1 MVWTLRSFNTANTEA
16 TAPSLSFV
24 KSTRPSTSLQF
35 KDILDNSFIPE
46 CVPPCNYTLA
56 GERAAGLANLVEPL
70 PGPTGNK
77 ILIKGLWSVHIT
89 NFAPHNYCSRLSD
102 IAGTGGAESGTA
114 SRFSLENAVPPGR
127 HDNGDADTSTGNPD
141 IRVPEEIEGEDG
153 LPAGDAKR
161 SEDADG
167 GAERR
172 DAGPGDPGKRPK
184 NEEIQ
189 ETSDQGRLETQ
200 GRPEG
205 REIRHVAAPG
215 GAQLMPA
222 KSPGTWKTP
231 LEDQERT
238 PAEASRAQEGPV
250 AGPGS

>member
-1 MVWTLRSFNTANTEA
+1 MLPLGRF
-16 TAPSLSFV
+16 
-24 KSTRPSTSLQF
+24 R
-35 KDILDNSFIPE
+35 
-46 CVPPCNYTLA
+46 
-56 GERAAGLANLVEPL
+56 GLCDR
-70 PGPTGNK
+70 
-77 ILIKGLWSVHIT
+77 VHI
-89 NFAPHNYCSRLSD
+89 R
-102 IAGTGGAESGTA
+102 AGTGGAESGTA

-250 AGPGS
+250 AGPDPDATPQHLKEERKHSVREGIELTSFTHLL